1 MIGKKIMK
9 AILFGPFVGEFY
21 WEVARFAS
29 ILPYY
34 KFKKYKNKD
43 IKYIILTREDRFDLY
58 GQYADVLVPLRIDG
72 DYQNKN
78 PNCFRLD
85 GFEETKYINIANQFK
100 EQYKKQYDI
109 IEHVYPDISKKHFV
123 NKNQFNNKH
132 MMFQFKPRIDNHKL
146 IKNFISNNKPNI
158 ILAPR
163 YRKGFKRNWNQWDK
177 FYDVLSKDKKLMN
190 NFNFIITGKPGEY
203 IPDEKNRFYDMNTIN
218 LTPNSS
224 LVGLLLN
231 LIEKSNLVFG
241 SQSAIP
247 NIGLLYKK
255 EVLEFGCQKSL
266 HTKTYNIYKTPI
278 TFIDNRKYNINV
290 NVIFKQFKQ
299 LTMKYKRII

>member
-1 MIGKKIMK
+1 MK
-9 AILFGPFVGEFY
+9 AILFGPFCGELY
-21 WEVARFAS
+21 WEAGRFAP

-34 KFKKYKNKD
+34 KFKKYKNKN

-58 GQYADVLVPLRIDG
+58 GEYANILVPLKIDG

-78 PNCFRLD
+78 PNCFKLN
-85 GFEETKYINIANQFK
+85 GFKMSDYINIANQFK
-100 EQYKKQYDI
+100 DQFKNRYNI
-109 IEHVYPDISKKHFV
+109 VEHIYPDISKKQFI
-123 NKNQFNNKH
+123 NKNQFNIKH
-132 MMFQFKPRIDNHKL
+132 MKFQYKPRIDNYKL

-163 YRKGFKRNWNQWDK
+163 YRKGFKRNWNKWPE
-177 FYDVLSKDKKLMN
+177 FYDKLSKDKKLMN
-190 NFNFIITGKPGEY
+190 NFNFIITGKPTEY

-218 LTPNSS
+218 LTSNSS
-224 LVGLLLN
+224 LIGLLLN
-231 LIEKSNLVFG
+231 LIEKSSLIFG

-255 EVLEFGCQKSL
+255 EVLEFGCQKLL

-278 TFIDNRKYNINV
+278 TFIDNKNYNINV
-290 NVIFKQFKQ
+290 DVIFKQFKQ
-299 LTMKYKRII
+299 LTMKYIKG